1 MITLTT
7 GNVTLK
13 SKRNYATTKPYVTI
27 KRFKS
32 NLSEI
37 IYSTENLDDADSFDE
52 MVDEL
57 DEFDIKILKIF

>member
-1 MITLTT
+1 
-7 GNVTLK
+7 
-13 SKRNYATTKPYVTI
+13 
-27 KRFKS
+27 
-32 NLSEI
+32 LSEI